1 LHCRS
6 ATCGENINEKEPE
19 MAEARSSP
27 SSDGHYE
34 CLVPLAITGSAP
46 VLECLDL
53 SFSYKR
59 GGAKEVD
66 KLNLSLARGELIVL
80 CGPNGCGKSTFL
92 KLVAGVLRPLSGEI
106 RLLGMPLDKARR
118 NEAFRYV
125 GLFFQDPNDQ
135 VFCTHVQEDV
145 AYGPRNLGLDA
156 STVTTLVTAAMALVE
171 ITHLAQRSVHQLS
184 FGEMKRIGLAGLIA
198 MRQPLMLLDEPTA
211 YLDPAASQ
219 QVMQMVQRLNT
230 EYGYTFI
237 IVTYDM
243 ELAAELATRIL
254 VMQNGKIVAD
264 GKPRQILANQHLLR
278 NARLEPPT
286 LTKVFSEMS
295 ASDRGAEVPITVA
308 EARALLKQW
317 KT

>member
-1 LHCRS
+1 
-6 ATCGENINEKEPE
+6 
-19 MAEARSSP
+19 M
-27 SSDGHYE
+27 
-34 CLVPLAITGSAP
+34 
-46 VLECLDL
+46 
-53 SFSYKR
+53 
-59 GGAKEVD
+59 
-66 KLNLSLARGELIVL
+66 
-80 CGPNGCGKSTFL
+80 
-92 KLVAGVLRPLSGEI
+92 AGVLKPLSGEI

-125 GLFFQDPNDQ
+125 GLLFQDPNDQ

-237 IVTYDM
+237 IVTHDM

-264 GKPRQILANQHLLR
+264 GKPREILANQDLLR
-278 NARLEPPT
+278 SARLEPPT

-308 EARALLKQW
+308 EARALLKRW